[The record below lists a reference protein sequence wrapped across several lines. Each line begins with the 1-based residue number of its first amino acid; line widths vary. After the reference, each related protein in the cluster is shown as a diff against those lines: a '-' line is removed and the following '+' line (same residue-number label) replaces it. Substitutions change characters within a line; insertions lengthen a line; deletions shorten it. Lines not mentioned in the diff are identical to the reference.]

1 VKPEADPLLP
11 LVESHQRRLYGF
23 ALCLAAGN
31 EDQAYEWAAD
41 GLAEGL
47 RESESERV
55 CAAAARRIV
64 AAARSAAASPSF
76 PASSASPA
84 QNASPMLRFVRSA
97 LYVLPFEER
106 ALVLL
111 RDQLNLSYR
120 RIAAIVGAGEEA
132 VRRRTVSARRDLRE
146 GIAREVRRA

>member
-1 VKPEADPLLP
+1 
-11 LVESHQRRLYGF
+11 
-23 ALCLAAGN
+23 
-31 EDQAYEWAAD
+31 
-41 GLAEGL
+41 
-47 RESESERV
+47 
-55 CAAAARRIV
+55 
-64 AAARSAAASPSF
+64 
-76 PASSASPA
+76 
-84 QNASPMLRFVRSA
+84 MLRFVRSA